1 MNLTK
6 SKLKNLI
13 FEELE
18 KLALTNVD
26 GAMLAEV
33 SDSAWDAH
41 KLAIENIRNMSK
53 QMSEEDS
60 YAFLTLLKN
69 WFNKNVL
76 EEQWP
81 ERRRSR
87 EDLEEVYSEKQ
98 RRWACTNPDELTAAE
113 AKEMCADVDHSKK

>member
-1 MNLTK
+1 MKLSRT
-6 SKLKNLI
+6 KLKNLI

-18 KLALTNVD
+18 KLSLMNTD
-26 GAMLAEV
+26 GGMLAEV
-33 SDSAWDAH
+33 SDGAWDAH

-76 EEQWP
+76 EEQ
-81 ERRRSR
+81 
-87 EDLEEVYSEKQ
+87 
-98 RRWACTNPDELTAAE
+98 
-113 AKEMCADVDHSKK
+113 

>member
-1 MNLTK
+1 MKLTK

-18 KLALTNVD
+18 KLSLMNTD
-26 GAMLAEV
+26 GGMLAEI
-33 SDSAWDAH
+33 SDGAWDSH

-76 EEQWP
+76 EEQ
-81 ERRRSR
+81 
-87 EDLEEVYSEKQ
+87 
-98 RRWACTNPDELTAAE
+98 
-113 AKEMCADVDHSKK
+113 

>member
-1 MNLTK
+1 MKVTK

-18 KLALTNVD
+18 KLALMNTD
-26 GAMLAEV
+26 GGMLAEV
-33 SDSAWDAH
+33 SDGAWDAH

-76 EEQWP
+76 EEQ
-81 ERRRSR
+81 
-87 EDLEEVYSEKQ
+87 
-98 RRWACTNPDELTAAE
+98 
-113 AKEMCADVDHSKK
+113 